1 MVIDRGDIMKRRA
14 FTMMELII
22 GILLISIVS
31 AGLFVLVKGPVDF
44 NVYSQKEF
52 DVQSGIRVTTET
64 VDRMAKNATAAFLLT
79 KNDTNFRN
87 DWNYFIADEKNG
99 KARIVLHE
107 WINGKLNTRVL
118 AEQPASD
125 VKYKIGFQKSS
136 DGKLLKFTVL
146 AKDLKSNKEYD
157 VTSEI
162 KVLNSNTV
170 VDQSTMDY
178 SLNPPQKVGNCLAF
192 RSDKPDPDLGGTGY
206 HHVLVSFIL
215 DTSGS
220 MLWKLNGVN
229 TYDDSKRRIVLLQ
242 NELKKCLEKLKAQE
256 HASVIDFR
264 IYPFSTTV
272 FEGNKQFAPGN
283 TYGKEFNIATE
294 TQAKLDAIVGS
305 LFRRHDRFKG
315 INPRVFTLRD
325 LYKMY
330 ESPGGATNVGDA
342 IRLAYHGFKK
352 YEEAKGSD
360 KRVKHFLFVLTDGVP
375 TMFSFRMPS
384 KNAAG
389 IKYFPDPENDEYDA
403 VDFVKTDFP
412 DYMRSH
418 NGAVRF
424 EYSDKLV
431 DGTTIYRGGLGGGVS
446 ADKSEIIYVER
457 LGERVRSYLT
467 KNSRERVDV
476 TVVGLSSEPSDNAYC
491 TRIGRALG
499 ASPGPEAKYFTSV
512 GTESSL
518 EAVFDAF
525 SESVIAATL
534 WYVSGP
540 E

>member
-1 MVIDRGDIMKRRA
+1 MVIDRGDNMKRRA

-31 AGLFVLVKGPVDF
+31 AGLFVLVKTPVDF

-136 DGKLLKFTVL
+136 DGKLLKFRVF
-146 AKDLKSNKEYD
+146 AKDVKSNKEYD

-170 VDQSTMDY
+170 VDQSAMDY

-192 RSDKPDPDLGGTGY
+192 RSDKPDPDLGGNGY

-220 MLWKLNGVN
+220 MLWTLDGRY

-242 NELKKCLEKLKAQE
+242 NELKKCLEKLKSQE
-256 HASVIDFR
+256 HADIIDFR
-264 IYPFSTTV
+264 IYPFSTV
-272 FEGNKQFAPGN
+272 AFEGNNQFAPGS
-283 TYGKEFNIATE
+283 TYGKEYNISAE
-294 TQAKLDAIVGS
+294 PQPNLDAMVDS
-305 LFRRHDRFKG
+305 LFRRRPEYVGVDIKRYPIGNLF
-315 INPRVFTLRD
+315 RLF
-325 LYKMY
+325 

-352 YEEAKGSD
+352 YETAKGSD

-384 KNAAG
+384 KRSNG
-389 IKYFPDPENDEYDA
+389 TKYYPAPVNDEYDTE
-403 VDFVKTDFP
+403 DLIKTDFP
-412 DYMRSH
+412 SYMSSH
-418 NGAVRF
+418 NGVVRY
-424 EYSDKLV
+424 EYSDKRV
-431 DGTTIYRGGLGGGVS
+431 NGTTIYRGGLGGGVS
-446 ADKSEIIYVER
+446 SDQSEIIYVER
-457 LGERVRSYLT
+457 LGERVRSYRT
-467 KNSRERVDV
+467 QNSKERVDV
-476 TVVGLSSEPSDNAYC
+476 TVVGLSERNSDNAYC
-491 TRIGRALG
+491 TRIGKALG
-499 ASPGPEAKYFTSV
+499 ASPGPEAKYFTPA

-518 EAVFDAF
+518 QAVFEAF